1 MDMISGL
8 RYEAARRKKLEEDA
22 KAAEEA
28 AAHGVATTSESGDGD
43 VVDGTDSKS

>member
-8 RYEAARRKKLEEDA
+8 RYAAAKKKEEEEAAA

-28 AAHGVATTSESGDGD
+28 AAKGTSDEATGTSD
-43 VVDGTDSKS
+43 KA